1 MKKRK
6 LNQVKST
13 VSEMF
18 ELPKEIT
25 LNLPKISMI
34 GISRCWLKI
43 TKELSNT
50 PQRIRLNSTIGVLR
64 VRANMNL
71 RISL

>member
-25 LNLPKISMI
+25 LICRKS
-34 GISRCWLKI
+34 
-43 TKELSNT
+43 
-50 PQRIRLNSTIGVLR
+50 V
-64 VRANMNL
+64 
-71 RISL
+71 